1 MYVGEVMK
9 RDLEEVWN
17 VNIWEFRRSINK
29 TDKNKRWFWKNIKID
44 NFLTNQNKR
53 EDKIR
58 KFRNPLV
65 INQQKLKVLKE
76 NIMNNFMSIN

>member
-1 MYVGEVMK
+1 MILK
-9 RDLEEVWN
+9 
-17 VNIWEFRRSINK
+17 
-29 TDKNKRWFWKNIKID
+29 KNIKID
-44 NFLTNQNKR
+44 NFLTNQNER

-76 NIMNNFMSIN
+76 NIMNNFMPINYTIQMKQEKSPESHQLLKLTQEELENLRPITRD

>member
-1 MYVGEVMK
+1 MILK
-9 RDLEEVWN
+9 
-17 VNIWEFRRSINK
+17 
-29 TDKNKRWFWKNIKID
+29 KNIKID
-44 NFLTNQNKR
+44 NFLTNQNER

-76 NIMNNFMSIN
+76 NIMNNFMPINQKM